1 MKFRDELKG
10 IKRLVV
16 KVGSNVITK
25 KSGKLD
31 TRKLRVIVEDITEL
45 VDKGVE
51 VIFVSSGA
59 VAVGQQF
66 LKKHMPRKGR
76 IDLQQSASSIGQPKL
91 LNIYSRLFDEND
103 KICSQILLTHDDFK
117 NRKRFLHAKQTI
129 EVLLRNKITPILN
142 ENDSISFSENT
153 VGDNDHLAAQAAQMV
168 EADALLVI
176 TSEKGL
182 YDKDPSHKDS
192 KFIDEVKYN
201 ADLCMLDMESKT
213 SAGRGGMQSKVN
225 AVQKVTHVGIKGLI
239 SSKNNNR
246 IVLDPLT
253 KKIGTFFHPEETY
266 KPDHRKA
273 WIITTKKQFCHIEI
287 DKGAYKALMNGKS
300 LLPIGV
306 VDVEGDFYKGD
317 CVEIVYDGIAFAQG
331 LTEYDAKEIVKIK
344 ESHSDEIS
352 NILGFS
358 NCNEIVHTTNLLIS
372 NEFKTEGIKNDSIE
386 NRNERAG
393 S

>member
-1 MKFRDELKG
+1 MKFREELKNL
-10 IKRLVV
+10 KRIVV
-16 KVGSNVITK
+16 KVGSNVITRK
-25 KSGKLD
+25 NGKLD
-31 TRKLRVIVEDITEL
+31 TRKLRVIVEDISEL
-45 VDKGVE
+45 VENKVE
-51 VIFVSSGA
+51 VVFVSSGA
-59 VAVGQQF
+59 VAVGTQF

-129 EVLLRNKITPILN
+129 EVLLRNKIIPILN
-142 ENDSISFSENT
+142 ENDSISFSEIT

-192 KFIDEVKYN
+192 KFIEEVKYN

-225 AVQKVTHVGIKGLI
+225 AIQKVTHVGIKGLI
-239 SSKNNNR
+239 SSKKNNR
-246 IVLDPLT
+246 IVMDPLT
-253 KKIGTFFHPEETY
+253 KKMGTYFHPEETY
-266 KPDHRKA
+266 KPEHRKA
-273 WIITTKKQFCHIEI
+273 WLITTKKQFCHIEI
-287 DKGAYKALMNGKS
+287 DEGAYEALMQGKS

-306 VDVEGDFYKGD
+306 VNVEGRFFKGD
-317 CVEIVYDGIAFAQG
+317 CVDIVYDGNAFAQG
-331 LTEYDAKEIVKIK
+331 VSEYDAKEIKRIK
-344 ESHSDEIS
+344 DKHSKEIS
-352 NILGFS
+352 NILGFNNS
-358 NCNEIVHTTNLLIS
+358 NEIIHTTNLLI
-372 NEFKTEGIKNDSIE
+372 NNDLKEGLNDDNNSKG
-386 NRNERAG
+386 NERA
-393 S
+393 SS